1 MTSMGRVRKITVE
14 IDEQLL
20 ERAQKQSRDG
30 VTATVRRGLEILAAA
45 DAYEKLGRMRGKV
58 KFSTNLSTMRHDRR

>member
-58 KFSTNLSTMRHDRR
+58 KFSTNLGTMRHDRR